1 MQKGVDPIGIG
12 VIALGVVMLIV
23 LVVISNNMMP
33 QPLPAP
39 QIPDLNGLAR
49 KIEDPLSAAA
59 GTATGMGG
67 APMMGAPGGFGAP
80 RLQARR
86 WADPLRLHPL
96 QVEESVDSVGG
107 AAKCPKITDNS
118 AKFSEHW
125 QRGAVYRLRKGR
137 PMHLVHPLL
146 KAGEDRNR
154 QTREHLCQR
163 LACRASFFFT
173 RGILAMR

>member
-39 QIPDLNGLAR
+39 QMPDLNGLAQ

-80 RLQARR
+80 PPGAPTGGPAAPAGGGMGGRR
-86 WADPLRLHPL
+86 
-96 QVEESVDSVGG
+96 
-107 AAKCPKITDNS
+107 
-118 AKFSEHW
+118 
-125 QRGAVYRLRKGR
+125 
-137 PMHLVHPLL
+137 
-146 KAGEDRNR
+146 GEMPEDY
-154 QTREHLCQR
+154 
-163 LACRASFFFT
+163 
-173 RGILAMR
+173 

>member
-49 KIEDPLSAAA
+49 KIEDPLSAA

-80 RLQARR
+80 PACRR
-86 WADPLRLHPL
+86 ADGRTRCACTPCRR
-96 QVEESVDSVGG
+96 EESVDSVGR
-107 AAKCPKITDNS
+107 
-118 AKFSEHW
+118 
-125 QRGAVYRLRKGR
+125 RGEM
-137 PMHLVHPLL
+137 P
-146 KAGEDRNR
+146 EDY
-154 QTREHLCQR
+154 
-163 LACRASFFFT
+163 
-173 RGILAMR
+173 

>member
-39 QIPDLNGLAR
+39 QMPDLNGLAR

-67 APMMGAPGGFGAP
+67 APMMGASGGFGAP
-80 RLQARR
+80 PPPGAPMGGPAAPAGGGMGGRR
-86 WADPLRLHPL
+86 
-96 QVEESVDSVGG
+96 
-107 AAKCPKITDNS
+107 
-118 AKFSEHW
+118 
-125 QRGAVYRLRKGR
+125 
-137 PMHLVHPLL
+137 
-146 KAGEDRNR
+146 GEMPEDY
-154 QTREHLCQR
+154 
-163 LACRASFFFT
+163 
-173 RGILAMR
+173 

>member
-23 LVVISNNMMP
+23 LVVLSNNMMP

-39 QIPDLNGLAR
+39 QMPDLNGLAQ

-80 RLQARR
+80 PPGAPTGGPAAPAGGGMGGRR
-86 WADPLRLHPL
+86 
-96 QVEESVDSVGG
+96 
-107 AAKCPKITDNS
+107 
-118 AKFSEHW
+118 
-125 QRGAVYRLRKGR
+125 
-137 PMHLVHPLL
+137 
-146 KAGEDRNR
+146 GEMPEDY
-154 QTREHLCQR
+154 
-163 LACRASFFFT
+163 
-173 RGILAMR
+173 

>member
-23 LVVISNNMMP
+23 LVVLSNNMMP

-39 QIPDLNGLAR
+39 QMPDLNGLAQ

-80 RLQARR
+80 PPGAPTGGPAAPAGGGMGGRR
-86 WADPLRLHPL
+86 
-96 QVEESVDSVGG
+96 
-107 AAKCPKITDNS
+107 
-118 AKFSEHW
+118 
-125 QRGAVYRLRKGR
+125 
-137 PMHLVHPLL
+137 
-146 KAGEDRNR
+146 GEMPED
-154 QTREHLCQR
+154 
-163 LACRASFFFT
+163 
-173 RGILAMR
+173 